1 VRQSVSQMKVWMR
14 RQARQHSHRFWIFKV
29 VVAGSG
35 EHQLALQVFRH
46 GLGPRFCGF
55 ADIG

>member
-1 VRQSVSQMKVWMR
+1 MPGKRL
-14 RQARQHSHRFWIFKV
+14 HRFWIFKV

-35 EHQLALQVFRH
+35 ERHLALQVFSTAWT
-46 GLGPRFCGF
+46 RFCGS